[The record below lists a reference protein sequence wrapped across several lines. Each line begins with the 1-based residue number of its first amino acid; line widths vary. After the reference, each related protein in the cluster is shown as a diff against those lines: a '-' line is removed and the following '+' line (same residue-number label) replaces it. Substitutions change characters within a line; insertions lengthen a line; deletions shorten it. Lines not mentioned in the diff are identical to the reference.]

1 MHMQSTH
8 TQLPVGAAVRALT
21 MHADDRG
28 VFTEVFRREWPTGV
42 DPIQWNIVRSEPGV
56 LRGVHVHVRHA
67 DYLLIVDGRAT
78 VGLRDL
84 RTASPTFGLTT
95 MLDLDASRLEALT
108 IPPGVAHGFCFPVA
122 AAHLYS
128 VSHYWDTADEL
139 GCCWHDAGLEM
150 TWPVDEPHVSP
161 RDRDAHPLADL
172 MRELE
177 PHQAAFARQFDAP
190 GASALDAEPKTAPK
204 TINASTITP

>member
-1 MHMQSTH
+1 MFSVHMQSTH

-21 MHADDRG
+21 MHTDDRG
-28 VFTEVFRREWPTGV
+28 GFTEVFRREWPTGV

-95 MLDLDASRLEALT
+95 MLDLDASRLAAGAYVYRVEAQMGAET
-108 IPPGVAHGFCFPVA
+108 RVETGR
-122 AAHLYS
+122 
-128 VSHYWDTADEL
+128 
-139 GCCWHDAGLEM
+139 M
-150 TWPVDEPHVSP
+150 TVV
-161 RDRDAHPLADL
+161 R
-172 MRELE
+172 
-177 PHQAAFARQFDAP
+177 
-190 GASALDAEPKTAPK
+190 
-204 TINASTITP
+204 